1 MNDKKIPEN
10 IFSKTPK
17 SNTARYFQ
25 MLISLF
31 FSALL
36 YNYLIEPSR
45 IATGGVNGVA
55 VILKYLLR
63 FNPAITI
70 FTLSASLLVFSYI
83 FLGKEKTKGTLVA
96 SIAYPLFVH
105 FTKYFAPLIQIN
117 LDDMLVISIFIGLIG
132 GLCNGLLYKTGFSNG
147 GFPIISQILF
157 ERFKIPIGKT
167 NFIINTI
174 IILIGGYYFGINM
187 IMYAIIINYINSLVI
202 DKILL
207 GISKNKS
214 IFIVTTQPT
223 KIKDFILN
231 EMHHTITIFD
241 VEGAYTSKKRQILLT
256 VIPTKEYFQITESIK
271 IIDDKVFFV
280 VSDAYEVKG
289 FK

>member
-187 IMYAIIINYINSLVI
+187 IMYAIIINYINSLVV

>member
-132 GLCNGLLYKTGFSNG
+132 GLCNGLL
-147 GFPIISQILF
+147 
-157 ERFKIPIGKT
+157 
-167 NFIINTI
+167 
-174 IILIGGYYFGINM
+174 
-187 IMYAIIINYINSLVI
+187 
-202 DKILL
+202 
-207 GISKNKS
+207 
-214 IFIVTTQPT
+214 
-223 KIKDFILN
+223 
-231 EMHHTITIFD
+231 
-241 VEGAYTSKKRQILLT
+241 
-256 VIPTKEYFQITESIK
+256 
-271 IIDDKVFFV
+271 
-280 VSDAYEVKG
+280 
-289 FK
+289 